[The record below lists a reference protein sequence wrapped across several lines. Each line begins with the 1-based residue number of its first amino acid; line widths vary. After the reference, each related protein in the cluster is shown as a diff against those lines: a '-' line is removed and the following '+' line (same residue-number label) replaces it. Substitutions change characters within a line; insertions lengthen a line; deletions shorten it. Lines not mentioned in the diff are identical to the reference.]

1 MRGFKRYPSD
11 YIEGG
16 CWSEATLR
24 ENNNVLKK
32 IRIVPRVLRDVS
44 HVCTETS
51 DSFGD
56 HRMPI
61 GISPTAFHKLVTSD
75 GELATAKAANSVGI
89 PYIVSCYSS
98 INQNTVAAAI
108 DNGLYW
114 QQLYFFEDRDMTK
127 RLIETSEELKASAIV
142 VTVGTPVSGKR
153 MREINGRW
161 KVPESLS
168 FRTKG
173 KSERTIGEI
182 VRCDLRQDV
191 VWSDIKDL
199 VKSTTIP
206 VILKGVLDSED
217 AKRAGE
223 VGVSGLIL
231 SNHGGRQ
238 LEDAVMVYDV
248 IDDIKEAVEGQIPLF
263 VDGGI
268 RTGHDVT
275 KALVAGAS
283 RVFVGREILRR
294 LYVSGEKGLTR
305 FLLELKEDLIND
317 MKLCGCNNINDV
329 SNLKRVWR

>member
-1 MRGFKRYPSD
+1 MSWFKRYPSD

-24 ENNNVLKK
+24 ENNDVLKR
-32 IRIVPRVLRDVS
+32 IRIVPKVLRDVS

-51 DSFGD
+51 DSLGA

-108 DNGLYW
+108 DEGLYW
-114 QQLYFFEDRDMTK
+114 QQLYFFEDRDVTK
-127 RLIETSEELKASAIV
+127 RLVESSEELKARAIV

-161 KVPESLS
+161 KIPEGLNL
-168 FRTKG
+168 RTKG

-182 VRCDLRQDV
+182 VRSDLRQDV
-191 VWSDIKDL
+191 VWSDIRNL
-199 VKSTTIP
+199 VKSTKVP
-206 VILKGVLDSED
+206 VILKGVLDSDD
-217 AKRAGE
+217 AKRAVE
-223 VGVSGLIL
+223 VGVSGIML

-248 IDDIKEAVEGQIPLF
+248 IDGIREAVEGQVPLF

-283 RVFVGREILRR
+283 RVFIGREILRR
-294 LYVSGEKGLTR
+294 LYESGEKGLTR
-305 FLLELKEDLIND
+305 FLVRLREDLIND
-317 MKLCGCNNINDV
+317 MKLCGCNNITDV
-329 SNLKRVWR
+329 KELKRVWR